1 MATDTGW
8 GYCRILGEL
17 KKLGINS
24 VTRNTVKNILK
35 RSGFETGPKRGPGT
49 WDEFIT
55 RHAKTMW
62 QCDFF
67 SKKIV
72 SKSGLRDIFVL
83 VFLHVESRRVFI
95 SPSTYKP
102 DECWMIEQAEA
113 TKVFAKTE
121 SLPCKFVMH
130 DNEGK
135 YSKPFLN
142 KLKSLRIKPMRTAI
156 RSPNTVA
163 FVERFIQ
170 SIGQECLDHFVVF
183 GHKHMDVLCST
194 YRDHDH
200 LERPHQGK
208 DNELLVTA
216 KNRKRSSQEPETIRL
231 VDIHRKDRLGGLLK
245 SYSRKA
251 A

>member
-1 MATDTGW
+1 
-8 GYCRILGEL
+8 
-17 KKLGINS
+17 
-24 VTRNTVKNILK
+24 
-35 RSGFETGPKRGPGT
+35 
-49 WDEFIT
+49 
-55 RHAKTMW
+55 
-62 QCDFF
+62 
-67 SKKIV
+67 
-72 SKSGLRDIFVL
+72 
-83 VFLHVESRRVFI
+83 
-95 SPSTYKP
+95 
-102 DECWMIEQAEA
+102 
-113 TKVFAKTE
+113 
-121 SLPCKFVMH
+121 MH

-183 GHKHMDVLCST
+183 GHKHMDVLCSS

-216 KNRKRSSQEPETIRL
+216 
-231 VDIHRKDRLGGLLK
+231 
-245 SYSRKA
+245 
-251 A
+251 